1 MDITAMVKD
10 AVDKITKDGD
20 LTKAFQKDPAAT
32 VKKVAG
38 DKVPAEAVDKIIQ
51 DHHLMPSV
59 VADTIN
65 EAFFDE
71 IGDMVVESDDTL
83 TLIEDYR
90 EDVAALMGG
99 NNR

>member
-38 DKVPAEAVDKIIQ
+38 DKVPAEAVDKIISGVKAKISL
-51 DHHLMPSV
+51 DK
-59 VADTIN
+59 A
-65 EAFFDE
+65 
-71 IGDMVVESDDTL
+71 GD
-83 TLIEDYR
+83 
-90 EDVAALMGG
+90 ALGSLKKLF
-99 NNR
+99 